1 MPGPIQDIHTVLIP
15 ERGLDL
21 TPEFIQQ
28 STVSPDFI
36 RAFAHLVG
44 KADDRGVLIRA
55 TSDGSL
61 HVVSVGVPYEHYSVF
76 PGTGHT
82 IYEAP
87 NIKEYTDAYN
97 TTDFLI
103 ETFDAVISFRD
114 VLGSWGDDKVLL
126 VGYHSIDFIHYGYQI
141 RDRVEDSHT
150 KFEVTIY
157 RA

>member
-1 MPGPIQDIHTVLIP
+1 MPGPDQDIHTVLIP
-15 ERGLDL
+15 ERGLIL
-21 TPEFIQQ
+21 SPEFIRQ

-44 KADDRGVLIRA
+44 KADDRGVLVRA

-76 PGTGHT
+76 SGEGAAE
-82 IYEAP
+82 YQEP
-87 NIKEYTDAYN
+87 NIIEYTDAYN

-103 ETFDAVISFRD
+103 EDFDAVISFRSI
-114 VLGSWGDDKVLL
+114 LKTWGDDKVLV
-126 VGYHSIDFIHYGYQI
+126 VGYHSIDFIHYGYKI
-141 RDRVEDSHT
+141 KNREAAKFTS
-150 KFEVTIY
+150 FEVTVY